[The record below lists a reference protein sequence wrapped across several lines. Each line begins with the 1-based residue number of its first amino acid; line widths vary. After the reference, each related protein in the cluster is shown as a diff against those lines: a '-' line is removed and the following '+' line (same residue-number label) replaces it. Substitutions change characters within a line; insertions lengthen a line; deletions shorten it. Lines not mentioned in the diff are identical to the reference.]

1 MEQLTNLSPK
11 AQAIRAQAI
20 NAYRSRATTEI
31 DLIVAA
37 ALRAAAD
44 SIVPEDYASFTGHVE
59 WDNGLEARNDSVRES
74 LLGIAAEL
82 ESRFTSSIQE
92 R

>member
-1 MEQLTNLSPK
+1 MDQPTSLSPK
-11 AQAIRAQAI
+11 AQAIRTQAI

-37 ALRAAAD
+37 TLRAAAD

-74 LLGIAAEL
+74 LLDIASEL
-82 ESRFTSSIQE
+82 ESRFTNSIQE

>member
-1 MEQLTNLSPK
+1 MDQPTSLSPK
-11 AQAIRAQAI
+11 AQAIRTQVI

-37 ALRAAAD
+37 TLRAAAD

-74 LLGIAAEL
+74 LLDIASEL
-82 ESRFTSSIQE
+82 ESRFTNSIQE

>member
-1 MEQLTNLSPK
+1 MEQPTNLSPE

-20 NAYRSRATTEI
+20 NAYWSRARTEV

-44 SIVPEDYASFTGHVE
+44 QVVPEDYASFTGNTV

>member
-1 MEQLTNLSPK
+1 MDQPTSLSPE
-11 AQAIRAQAI
+11 AQAIRTQAI

-37 ALRAAAD
+37 TLRAAAD

-74 LLGIAAEL
+74 LLDIASEL
-82 ESRFTSSIQE
+82 ESRFTNSIQE